1 MANSNEAQNKSTP
14 KMADKLPQ
22 PSKATNKN
30 ANSAI
35 TSTNKGSFLAIIVAI
50 IALIGAI
57 YAIYTNKQSNELNE
71 LQSQKVNQL
80 FNQLKQQQSDAQND
94 LEAIKSAANQL
105 QVNLQ
110 NQLQTMNTD
119 LQSALQQRLYQKQD
133 WLLLKARY
141 YLELAQI
148 NAHWS
153 SDQETTIAL
162 LQQADAL
169 LRNIPEQQLFAVRQ
183 AIAQEIMQLQ
193 TLPKIDIA
201 GLLSQL
207 DAAENA
213 VANLPIKKPLN
224 STQPKKSNESNA
236 SPWRQKLHES
246 MNVLEK
252 LVVIRRNDEDIQP
265 LLSPLHQT
273 LLRDSIRFN
282 LQEAQWALLQN
293 NSKIFQLSL
302 AQALKEIN
310 RAFDENAVAT
320 QALIKQLQNL
330 QQEKLETITPTL
342 NQSLS
347 LLNQLIESKNTQN
360 TEIPATTEGA
370 KTQ

>member
-1 MANSNEAQNKSTP
+1 
-14 KMADKLPQ
+14 
-22 PSKATNKN
+22 
-30 ANSAI
+30 
-35 TSTNKGSFLAIIVAI
+35 
-50 IALIGAI
+50 
-57 YAIYTNKQSNELNE
+57 
-71 LQSQKVNQL
+71 
-80 FNQLKQQQSDAQND
+80 
-94 LEAIKSAANQL
+94 
-105 QVNLQ
+105 
-110 NQLQTMNTD
+110 
-119 LQSALQQRLYQKQD
+119 
-133 WLLLKARY
+133 
-141 YLELAQI
+141 
-148 NAHWS
+148 
-153 SDQETTIAL
+153 
-162 LQQADAL
+162 
-169 LRNIPEQQLFAVRQ
+169 
-183 AIAQEIMQLQ
+183 
-193 TLPKIDIA
+193 
-201 GLLSQL
+201 
-207 DAAENA
+207 
-213 VANLPIKKPLN
+213 
-224 STQPKKSNESNA
+224 
-236 SPWRQKLHES
+236 